1 MEKRVL
7 QPRREMIRLLQW
19 AIASGKK
26 VYLVSDMYWPSKEII
41 EILHGVGVNDYQQI
55 LISCEEQKSK
65 KNGELFE
72 KLKKLAKTD
81 QIIHVGDNRYDD
93 IRMAYRQGVN
103 AVQIMS
109 AYELLMLSDMKELL
123 NRVRTLQDRVVL
135 GMIMT
140 KLFAN
145 PFSLHEHKGLVYIE
159 DRNTFVYCFLCPII
173 HNRRLCMG
181 KKNLREVCIEFERDL
196 ERLYGVDID
205 NGISDKFEKALLD
218 WIRGHLDRVTL
229 EDVELVRALKLDV

>member
-1 MEKRVL
+1 M
-7 QPRREMIRLLQW
+7 
-19 AIASGKK
+19 
-26 VYLVSDMYWPSKEII
+26 
-41 EILHGVGVNDYQQI
+41 NDYQQI

-72 KLKKLAKTD
+72 ELKKLAKTD

-145 PFSLHEHKGLVYIE
+145 PFSLQKHKGLVYIE
-159 DRNTFVYCFLCPII
+159 DRNIFAYCFVCPII
-173 HNRRLCMG
+173 YTNRKDYTEYGNSIIPENYSEFQKDLTRICG
-181 KKNLREVCIEFERDL
+181 KVRDCSISEKFQNALNDWVCGHSDRIEFP
-196 ERLYGVDID
+196 
-205 NGISDKFEKALLD
+205 KK
-218 WIRGHLDRVTL
+218 
-229 EDVELVRALKLDV
+229 ELVNIMQQKRLE